1 MKRIVQAV
9 TLASLL
15 FLASLAAA
23 QYEAE
28 PYIEGFVGGNYSLPT
43 GFIKNDMTPNSL
55 NATNGFGLELGGG
68 YFVKPQIVA
77 GLYFNARNMK
87 TDGAG
92 LNHRIFEFDLFG
104 KYLFF
109 DLAAKK
115 FSPYVKL
122 NAGLAFNK
130 LATKVSDHGLP
141 VLRELAYK
149 PSLGTEAGI
158 GLHYRTNNYGGL
170 YVEAAYHFDFMQ
182 GVKGKFQSVNYTW
195 DENNKYILLK
205 AGVLFNIGRKE

>member
-9 TLASLL
+9 TIGSLL

-23 QYEAE
+23 QYEAA
-28 PYIEGFVGGNYSLPT
+28 PFMEGFVGGNFSVPSGL
-43 GFIKNDMTPNSL
+43 IKNDMTPATL
-55 NATNGFGLELGGG
+55 NATTGFGLELGAG

-77 GLYFNARNMK
+77 GPYFNSRNMG
-87 TDGAG
+87 TDGTD
-92 LNHRIFEFDLFG
+92 LHHRIFEVGLLG

-109 DLAAKK
+109 DLAAKT

-122 NAGLAFNK
+122 SAGLGFNK
-130 LATKVSDHGLP
+130 LATKVSDHGQP
-141 VLRELAYK
+141 VLRELSYK
-149 PSLGTEAGI
+149 PAMGTEVGFGI
-158 GLHYRTNNYGGL
+158 HYRTNSYGAL
-170 YVEAAYHFDFMQ
+170 YAEAAYHMDFVQ
-182 GVKGKFQSVNYTW
+182 GVKGKFQGVDYVW